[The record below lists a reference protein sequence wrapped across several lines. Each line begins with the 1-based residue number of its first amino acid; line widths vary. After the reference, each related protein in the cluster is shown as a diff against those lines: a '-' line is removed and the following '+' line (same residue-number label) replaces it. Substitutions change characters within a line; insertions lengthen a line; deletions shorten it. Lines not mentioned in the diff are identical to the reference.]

1 MKVKLLVCLGCIL
14 AAITI
19 ALGAQTL
26 AAGQEVVLPVFSIVI
41 GFAALVIL
49 WWGHG
54 KRRA

>member
-19 ALGAQTL
+19 ALGARTL

-41 GFAALVIL
+41 GFAALLIL